1 MDTKLA
7 ILLTAA
13 QTLNETAIA
22 TALLVKAVHAWDG
35 SDETSGDFAKLIGG
49 IVGESCERNASPQ
62 WEQGQ
67 VGGTFEVGTPTA
79 ESAAPVEEVK
89 AATPPAKPRTPRKP
103 KAEVAKAPEVEQVQE
118 AEPEVTKAPEPEVT
132 KAPEPE
138 VEQVQEVEAEAEAE
152 AEVAK
157 VYEPEVEAEA
167 EAEAEAEVTKASE
180 PEVEKPVVTKKVK
193 EDVNPLVGKTAEER
207 LTTLKQILTSGT
219 ALKNYTQADV
229 RAWIQDDFG
238 KTGLSLLTEEEQ
250 IAFYDNRLARFN

>member
-22 TALLVKAVHAWDG
+22 TALLIKAIHAWDG
-35 SDETSGDFAKLIGG
+35 SEEPTGDFAKLIGG

-118 AEPEVTKAPEPEVT
+118 AEPEVTKAPEPEV
-132 KAPEPE
+132 
-138 VEQVQEVEAEAEAE
+138 EQVQEV
-152 AEVAK
+152 
-157 VYEPEVEAEA
+157 
-167 EAEAEAEVTKASE
+167 EAEAEVTKASE
-180 PEVEKPVVTKKVK
+180 PEVEKPAVTKKVK
-193 EDVNPLVGKTAEER
+193 EDANPLVGKTAEER

>member
-22 TALLVKAVHAWDG
+22 TALLIKAVRAWDG
-35 SDETSGDFAKLIGG
+35 SEEPSGDFAKLIGG
-49 IVGESCERNASPQ
+49 IAGELCERNASSQ

-103 KAEVAKAPEVEQVQE
+103 KAEAAAPEVEQVQEAEPEVTKDPEPEVEAAAPEVEQVQE
-118 AEPEVTKAPEPEVT
+118 AEPEVTKAPEPEV
-132 KAPEPE
+132 
-138 VEQVQEVEAEAEAE
+138 
-152 AEVAK
+152 
-157 VYEPEVEAEA
+157 
-167 EAEAEAEVTKASE
+167 
-180 PEVEKPVVTKKVK
+180 EKPAVTKKVK
-193 EDVNPLVGKTAEER
+193 EDVNPLVGQTAEGR

-229 RAWIQDDFG
+229 RTWIQDDFG

>member
-22 TALLVKAVHAWDG
+22 TALLIKVIHAWDA
-35 SDETSGDFAKLIGG
+35 SEDPSGDFAKLIGG
-49 IVGESCERNASPQ
+49 IAGELRERNASSQ

-89 AATPPAKPRTPRKP
+89 AATPPTKPRTPRKP

-152 AEVAK
+152 AE
-157 VYEPEVEAEA
+157 
-167 EAEAEAEVTKASE
+167 AEVTKASE
-180 PEVEKPVVTKKVK
+180 PEVEKPAVTKKVK
-193 EDVNPLVGKTAEER
+193 EDANPLVGKTAEER

-229 RAWIQDDFG
+229 RTWIQEDFN

>member
-22 TALLVKAVHAWDG
+22 TALLIKAIHAWDG
-35 SDETSGDFAKLIGG
+35 SEEPSGDFAKLIGG
-49 IVGESCERNASPQ
+49 IVGESCERNASSQ

-103 KAEVAKAPEVEQVQE
+103 KAEVVKAEVEQVQEAEPEVTKDPEPEVEAAAPEVEQVQE
-118 AEPEVTKAPEPEVT
+118 AEPEVTKAPEPEV
-132 KAPEPE
+132 
-138 VEQVQEVEAEAEAE
+138 
-152 AEVAK
+152 
-157 VYEPEVEAEA
+157 
-167 EAEAEAEVTKASE
+167 
-180 PEVEKPVVTKKVK
+180 EKPAVTKKVK
-193 EDVNPLVGKTAEER
+193 EDVNPLVGKTSEER
-207 LTTLKQILTSGT
+207 LTILKQILTSGT

-229 RAWIQDDFG
+229 RTWIQDDFG

>member
-22 TALLVKAVHAWDG
+22 TALLIKVIHAWDA
-35 SDETSGDFAKLIGG
+35 SEDPSGDFAKLIGG
-49 IVGESCERNASPQ
+49 IAGELCERNASSQ

-103 KAEVAKAPEVEQVQE
+103 KAEAAAPEVEQVQE
-118 AEPEVTKAPEPEVT
+118 AEPEVTKAPEPEV
-132 KAPEPE
+132 
-138 VEQVQEVEAEAEAE
+138 
-152 AEVAK
+152 
-157 VYEPEVEAEA
+157 
-167 EAEAEAEVTKASE
+167 
-180 PEVEKPVVTKKVK
+180 EKPAVTKKVK

-229 RAWIQDDFG
+229 RTWIQDDFG

>member
-22 TALLVKAVHAWDG
+22 TALLIKAVHAWDG
-35 SDETSGDFAKLIGG
+35 SDETSSDFAKLIGG
-49 IVGESCERNASPQ
+49 IAGELRERNVPQ
-62 WEQGQ
+62 YEQGS

-103 KAEVAKAPEVEQVQE
+103 KAEVVKAPEPEVEQVQE
-118 AEPEVTKAPEPEVT
+118 DEPEVT

-138 VEQVQEVEAEAEAE
+138 VEQVQEVE
-152 AEVAK
+152 
-157 VYEPEVEAEA
+157 P
-167 EAEAEAEVTKASE
+167 EVTKAPE
-180 PEVEKPVVTKKVK
+180 PEVEKPAATKKTK
-193 EDVNPLVGKTAEER
+193 EYANPLVGKTAEDR

-229 RAWIQDDFG
+229 RTWIQEDFN

>member
-49 IVGESCERNASPQ
+49 IAGELRERNASSQ
-62 WEQGQ
+62 WEQGS
-67 VGGTFEVGTPTA
+67 VGDTFEVGTPTA

-118 AEPEVTKAPEPEVT
+118 AEPEVTKAPEPEV
-132 KAPEPE
+132 
-138 VEQVQEVEAEAEAE
+138 EQVQ
-152 AEVAK
+152 
-157 VYEPEVEAEA
+157 
-167 EAEAEAEVTKASE
+167 EAEAEVTKASE
-180 PEVEKPVVTKKVK
+180 PEVEKPAVTKKVK
-193 EDVNPLVGKTAEER
+193 EDANPLVGKTAEER

-229 RAWIQDDFG
+229 RTWIQEDFN

>member
-22 TALLVKAVHAWDG
+22 TALLIKAVHAWGG

-49 IVGESCERNASPQ
+49 IAGELRDRNASPQ
-62 WEQGQ
+62 WEQGS

-79 ESAAPVEEVK
+79 ESAAPVEEVT

-103 KAEVAKAPEVEQVQE
+103 KAEVVKAPEVEQVQE
-118 AEPEVTKAPEPEVT
+118 V
-132 KAPEPE
+132 EPE
-138 VEQVQEVEAEAEAE
+138 VEQVQEVE
-152 AEVAK
+152 
-157 VYEPEVEAEA
+157 PEVTKVHEP
-167 EAEAEAEVTKASE
+167 EVTKAPE

-193 EDVNPLVGKTAEER
+193 EDVNPLVGKTAEDR

-229 RAWIQDDFG
+229 RTWIQEDFN

>member
-22 TALLVKAVHAWDG
+22 TALLIKAVHAWDG
-35 SDETSGDFAKLIGG
+35 SEEPSGDFAKLIGG
-49 IVGESCERNASPQ
+49 IAGELRERNALPQ
-62 WEQGQ
+62 YEQGS

-79 ESAAPVEEVK
+79 ESAAPVEEVT

-103 KAEVAKAPEVEQVQE
+103 KAEVV
-118 AEPEVTKAPEPEVT
+118 

-138 VEQVQEVEAEAEAE
+138 VEQVQEVEP
-152 AEVAK
+152 EVTK
-157 VYEPEVEAEA
+157 VHEPEVEQVQGVEAEA
-167 EAEAEAEVTKASE
+167 EAEAEAEVTKAPE

-193 EDVNPLVGKTAEER
+193 EDVNPLVGKTSEER
-207 LTTLKQILTSGT
+207 LTILKQILTSGT

-229 RAWIQDDFG
+229 RTWIQEDFN

>member
-22 TALLVKAVHAWDG
+22 TALLIKAVQAWDG
-35 SDETSGDFAKLIGG
+35 SKEPSGEFAKLIGG
-49 IVGESCERNASPQ
+49 IAGELRDRNASSQ

-103 KAEVAKAPEVEQVQE
+103 KAEVVKAEVEQVQE
-118 AEPEVTKAPEPEVT
+118 AEPEVTKAPEPEVE
-132 KAPEPE
+132 AAAPE
-138 VEQVQEVEAEAEAE
+138 VEQVQEAE
-152 AEVAK
+152 
-157 VYEPEVEAEA
+157 PEAEA

-180 PEVEKPVVTKKVK
+180 PEVEKPAVTKKVK
-193 EDVNPLVGKTAEER
+193 EDANPLVGKTAEER

-229 RAWIQDDFG
+229 RTWIQEDFN

>member
-22 TALLVKAVHAWDG
+22 TALLVKAVDAWDG
-35 SDETSGDFAKLIGG
+35 SDETSGDLAKLIGG
-49 IVGESCERNASPQ
+49 IAGELREGNTVPQ
-62 WEQGQ
+62 CEQGP
-67 VGGTFEVGTPTA
+67 VVWDTFEVGTPTA

-103 KAEVAKAPEVEQVQE
+103 KAEVVKAPEVEQVQE
-118 AEPEVTKAPEPEVT
+118 AEPEVTKAPEPEVEQVQEVEPEVT
-132 KAPEPE
+132 KVHEPE
-138 VEQVQEVEAEAEAE
+138 VEQVQEVE
-152 AEVAK
+152 
-157 VYEPEVEAEA
+157 P
-167 EAEAEAEVTKASE
+167 EVTKAPE

-193 EDVNPLVGKTAEER
+193 DVNPLVGKTSEER
-207 LTTLKQILTSGT
+207 LTILKQILTSGT

-229 RAWIQDDFG
+229 RTWIQEDFN

>member
-22 TALLVKAVHAWDG
+22 TALLVKAVDAWDG

-49 IVGESCERNASPQ
+49 IAGELRERNGLPQ
-62 WEQGQ
+62 CGQ
-67 VGGTFEVGTPTA
+67 NQVSDTYEVGTPTA

-89 AATPPAKPRTPRKP
+89 DATPPAKPRTPRKP

-138 VEQVQEVEAEAEAE
+138 VEQVQEVEAEAE
-152 AEVAK
+152 
-157 VYEPEVEAEA
+157 
-167 EAEAEAEVTKASE
+167 VTKASE
-180 PEVEKPVVTKKVK
+180 PEVEKPAVTKKVK
-193 EDVNPLVGKTAEER
+193 EDANPLVGKTAEER

-229 RAWIQDDFG
+229 RTWIQEDFN

>member
-22 TALLVKAVHAWDG
+22 TALLIKAVQAWDG
-35 SDETSGDFAKLIGG
+35 SKEPSGEFAKLIGG
-49 IVGESCERNASPQ
+49 IAGELRDRNASSQ

-103 KAEVAKAPEVEQVQE
+103 KAEVVKAEVEQVQE
-118 AEPEVTKAPEPEVT
+118 AEPEVT

-138 VEQVQEVEAEAEAE
+138 VEQVQEVEAEAE
-152 AEVAK
+152 
-157 VYEPEVEAEA
+157 
-167 EAEAEAEVTKASE
+167 VTKASE
-180 PEVEKPVVTKKVK
+180 PEVEKPAVTKKVK
-193 EDVNPLVGKTAEER
+193 EDANPLVGKTAEER

-229 RAWIQDDFG
+229 RTWIQEDFN

>member
-22 TALLVKAVHAWDG
+22 TALLIKAVHAWDG

-49 IVGESCERNASPQ
+49 IAGELRERNVPQ
-62 WEQGQ
+62 YEQGS

-103 KAEVAKAPEVEQVQE
+103 KAEVVKAPEPEVEQVQE
-118 AEPEVTKAPEPEVT
+118 DEPEVT

-138 VEQVQEVEAEAEAE
+138 VEQVQEVE
-152 AEVAK
+152 
-157 VYEPEVEAEA
+157 P
-167 EAEAEAEVTKASE
+167 EVTKAPE
-180 PEVEKPVVTKKVK
+180 PEVEKPAATKKTK
-193 EDVNPLVGKTAEER
+193 EYANPLVGKTAEDR

-229 RAWIQDDFG
+229 RTWIQEDFN

>member
-22 TALLVKAVHAWDG
+22 TALLIKAVHAWDG
-35 SDETSGDFAKLIGG
+35 SDETSGDFARLIGG
-49 IVGESCERNASPQ
+49 IAGELRERNTVPQ
-62 WEQGQ
+62 CAQGP
-67 VGGTFEVGTPTA
+67 VVWDTFEVGTSTA

-89 AATPPAKPRTPRKP
+89 ATTPPAKPRTPRKP
-103 KAEVAKAPEVEQVQE
+103 KAEEVKAPEVEQVQGV
-118 AEPEVTKAPEPEVT
+118 EPEVTKVPEPEVEQVQEDEPEVT

-138 VEQVQEVEAEAEAE
+138 VE
-152 AEVAK
+152 
-157 VYEPEVEAEA
+157 
-167 EAEAEAEVTKASE
+167 
-180 PEVEKPVVTKKVK
+180 KPAATKKTK
-193 EDVNPLVGKTAEER
+193 EYANPLVGKTAEDR

-229 RAWIQDDFG
+229 RTWIQEDFN

>member
-22 TALLVKAVHAWDG
+22 TALLIKAIHAWDG
-35 SDETSGDFAKLIGG
+35 SEEPSGDFAKLIGG

-62 WEQGQ
+62 WEQGS
-67 VGGTFEVGTPTA
+67 VGGAFEVGTPTA
-79 ESAAPVEEVK
+79 ESAAPVEEVT
-89 AATPPAKPRTPRKP
+89 AVTPPAKPRTPRKP

-138 VEQVQEVEAEAEAE
+138 VEQVQEVEAE
-152 AEVAK
+152 
-157 VYEPEVEAEA
+157 
-167 EAEAEAEVTKASE
+167 VTKASE
-180 PEVEKPVVTKKVK
+180 PEVEKPAVTKKVK
-193 EDVNPLVGKTAEER
+193 EDANPLVGKTAEER

-229 RAWIQDDFG
+229 RTWIQEDFN

>member
-49 IVGESCERNASPQ
+49 IAGELCERNASPQ
-62 WEQGQ
+62 WEQGS

-118 AEPEVTKAPEPEVT
+118 AEPEVTKAPEPEV
-132 KAPEPE
+132 
-138 VEQVQEVEAEAEAE
+138 EQVQEVEAEAEAE
-152 AEVAK
+152 AEV
-157 VYEPEVEAEA
+157 
-167 EAEAEAEVTKASE
+167 TKAPE

-193 EDVNPLVGKTAEER
+193 EDVNPLVGKTSEER
-207 LTTLKQILTSGT
+207 LTILKQILTSGT

-229 RAWIQDDFG
+229 RTWIQEDFN

>member
-22 TALLVKAVHAWDG
+22 TALLIKAVQAWDG
-35 SDETSGDFAKLIGG
+35 SKEPSGEFAKLIGG
-49 IVGESCERNASPQ
+49 IAGELRDRNASSQ

-79 ESAAPVEEVK
+79 ESAAPVEEAK

-103 KAEVAKAPEVEQVQE
+103 KAEVVKAPEVEQVQE
-118 AEPEVTKAPEPEVT
+118 AEPEVTKDT
-132 KAPEPE
+132 
-138 VEQVQEVEAEAEAE
+138 
-152 AEVAK
+152 
-157 VYEPEVEAEA
+157 
-167 EAEAEAEVTKASE
+167 E
-180 PEVEKPVVTKKVK
+180 PEVEKPAVTKKVK
-193 EDVNPLVGKTAEER
+193 EDANPLVGKTAEER

-229 RAWIQDDFG
+229 RTWIQEDFN

>member
-22 TALLVKAVHAWDG
+22 TALLIKAVRAWDG
-35 SDETSGDFAKLIGG
+35 SDETSGDLAKLIGG
-49 IVGESCERNASPQ
+49 IAGELRERNTVPQ
-62 WEQGQ
+62 CEQGP
-67 VGGTFEVGTPTA
+67 VVWDTFEVGTQTA
-79 ESAAPVEEVK
+79 ESAAPVEEVQ

-138 VEQVQEVEAEAEAE
+138 VEQVQEVEAEAE
-152 AEVAK
+152 
-157 VYEPEVEAEA
+157 
-167 EAEAEAEVTKASE
+167 VTKASE
-180 PEVEKPVVTKKVK
+180 PEVEKPAVTKKTK
-193 EDVNPLVGKTAEER
+193 EYANPLVGKTAEDR

-229 RAWIQDDFG
+229 RTWIQGDFN

>member
-22 TALLVKAVHAWDG
+22 TALLIKAVRAWDG
-35 SDETSGDFAKLIGG
+35 SEEPSGDFAKLIGG
-49 IVGESCERNASPQ
+49 IAGELCERNASSQ

-103 KAEVAKAPEVEQVQE
+103 KAEAAAPEVEQVQE
-118 AEPEVTKAPEPEVT
+118 AEPEVTKAPEPEV
-132 KAPEPE
+132 
-138 VEQVQEVEAEAEAE
+138 
-152 AEVAK
+152 
-157 VYEPEVEAEA
+157 
-167 EAEAEAEVTKASE
+167 
-180 PEVEKPVVTKKVK
+180 EKPAVTKKVK
-193 EDVNPLVGKTAEER
+193 EDVNPLVGQTAEGR

-229 RAWIQDDFG
+229 RTWIQDDFG

>member
-22 TALLVKAVHAWDG
+22 TALLIKAIHAWDG
-35 SDETSGDFAKLIGG
+35 SEEPSGDFAKLIGG
-49 IVGESCERNASPQ
+49 IAGESCERNASSQ

-79 ESAAPVEEVK
+79 ESAAPVEEVT
-89 AATPPAKPRTPRKP
+89 AVTPPAKPRTPRKP

-138 VEQVQEVEAEAEAE
+138 VEQVQEVEAE
-152 AEVAK
+152 
-157 VYEPEVEAEA
+157 
-167 EAEAEAEVTKASE
+167 VTKASE
-180 PEVEKPVVTKKVK
+180 PEVEKPAVTKKVK
-193 EDVNPLVGKTAEER
+193 EDANPLVGKTAEER

-229 RAWIQDDFG
+229 RTWIQEDFN

>member
-22 TALLVKAVHAWDG
+22 TALLVKAVDAWDG
-35 SDETSGDFAKLIGG
+35 SDETSGDLAKLIGG
-49 IVGESCERNASPQ
+49 IAGELREGNTVPQ
-62 WEQGQ
+62 CEQGP
-67 VGGTFEVGTPTA
+67 VVWDTFEVGTPTA

-103 KAEVAKAPEVEQVQE
+103 KAEVVKAPEVEQVQE
-118 AEPEVTKAPEPEVT
+118 AEPEVTKAPEPEV
-132 KAPEPE
+132 
-138 VEQVQEVEAEAEAE
+138 EQVQEVEAEAE
-152 AEVAK
+152 
-157 VYEPEVEAEA
+157 
-167 EAEAEAEVTKASE
+167 VTKAPE

-193 EDVNPLVGKTAEER
+193 DVNPLVGKTSEER
-207 LTTLKQILTSGT
+207 LTILKQILTSGT

-229 RAWIQDDFG
+229 RTWIQEDFN

>member
-22 TALLVKAVHAWDG
+22 TALLIKAVHAWDG

-49 IVGESCERNASPQ
+49 IAGELREGNTVPQ
-62 WEQGQ
+62 YGQGS
-67 VGGTFEVGTPTA
+67 VGGKFEVGTPTA

-118 AEPEVTKAPEPEVT
+118 DEPEVTKAPEPEVEQVQEDEPEVT

-138 VEQVQEVEAEAEAE
+138 VEQVQEVE
-152 AEVAK
+152 
-157 VYEPEVEAEA
+157 PEVT
-167 EAEAEAEVTKASE
+167 EVHE

-193 EDVNPLVGKTAEER
+193 EDANPLVGKTAEER

-229 RAWIQDDFG
+229 RTWIQEDFN

>member
-22 TALLVKAVHAWDG
+22 TALLIKAIHAWDG
-35 SDETSGDFAKLIGG
+35 SEEPSGDFAKLIGG
-49 IVGESCERNASPQ
+49 IVGESCERNASSQ
-62 WEQGQ
+62 WEQGS
-67 VGGTFEVGTPTA
+67 VGGAFEVGTPTA

-138 VEQVQEVEAEAEAE
+138 VEQVQEVEAEAE
-152 AEVAK
+152 
-157 VYEPEVEAEA
+157 
-167 EAEAEAEVTKASE
+167 VTKASE
-180 PEVEKPVVTKKVK
+180 PEVEKPAVTKKVK
-193 EDVNPLVGKTAEER
+193 EDANPLVGKTAEER

-229 RAWIQDDFG
+229 RTWIQEDFN

>member
-22 TALLVKAVHAWDG
+22 TALLIKAVHAWDG
-35 SDETSGDFAKLIGG
+35 SEEPSGDFAKLIGG
-49 IVGESCERNASPQ
+49 IAGDLCERNASPQ
-62 WEQGQ
+62 WEQGS
-67 VGGTFEVGTPTA
+67 VGVAFEVGTPTA

-89 AATPPAKPRTPRKP
+89 AATPPTKPRTPRKP
-103 KAEVAKAPEVEQVQE
+103 KAEVVKAPEVEQVQE
-118 AEPEVTKAPEPEVT
+118 AEPEVTKDPEPEEEQVQEVEPEVT
-132 KAPEPE
+132 KVHEPE
-138 VEQVQEVEAEAEAE
+138 VEQVQEVE
-152 AEVAK
+152 
-157 VYEPEVEAEA
+157 P
-167 EAEAEAEVTKASE
+167 EVTKAPE

-193 EDVNPLVGKTAEER
+193 EDVNPLVGKTSEER
-207 LTTLKQILTSGT
+207 LTILKQILTSGT

-229 RAWIQDDFG
+229 RTWIQEDFN

>member
-22 TALLVKAVHAWDG
+22 TALLIKAVHAWDG
-35 SDETSGDFAKLIGG
+35 SEEPSGDFAKLIGG
-49 IVGESCERNASPQ
+49 IVGESCERNASSQ

-89 AATPPAKPRTPRKP
+89 AATPPTKPRTPRKP

-132 KAPEPE
+132 KAPELE
-138 VEQVQEVEAEAEAE
+138 VEQVQEV
-152 AEVAK
+152 
-157 VYEPEVEAEA
+157 
-167 EAEAEAEVTKASE
+167 EAEAEVTKASE
-180 PEVEKPVVTKKVK
+180 PEVEKPAVTKKVK
-193 EDVNPLVGKTAEER
+193 EDANPLVGKTAEER

-229 RAWIQDDFG
+229 RTWIQEDFN

>member
-22 TALLVKAVHAWDG
+22 TALLIKAVDAWDG
-35 SDETSGDFAKLIGG
+35 SDKTSGDLAKLIGG
-49 IVGESCERNASPQ
+49 IAGELRERNTVPQ
-62 WEQGQ
+62 CEQGS

-79 ESAAPVEEVK
+79 ESAAPVEEVQ

-118 AEPEVTKAPEPEVT
+118 AEPEVTKAPEPEV
-132 KAPEPE
+132 
-138 VEQVQEVEAEAEAE
+138 
-152 AEVAK
+152 
-157 VYEPEVEAEA
+157 
-167 EAEAEAEVTKASE
+167 
-180 PEVEKPVVTKKVK
+180 EKPAATKKTK
-193 EDVNPLVGKTAEER
+193 EYANPLVGKTAEDR

-229 RAWIQDDFG
+229 RTWIQEDFN

>member
-22 TALLVKAVHAWDG
+22 TALLIKVIHAWDA
-35 SDETSGDFAKLIGG
+35 SEDPSGDFAKLIGG
-49 IVGESCERNASPQ
+49 IAGELCERNASSQ
-62 WEQGQ
+62 WEQGS

-89 AATPPAKPRTPRKP
+89 AATPPAKPRTPRKQ

-118 AEPEVTKAPEPEVT
+118 VEPEVTKVHE
-132 KAPEPE
+132 
-138 VEQVQEVEAEAEAE
+138 
-152 AEVAK
+152 
-157 VYEPEVEAEA
+157 
-167 EAEAEAEVTKASE
+167 S
-180 PEVEKPVVTKKVK
+180 EVEKPAVTKKVK

-229 RAWIQDDFG
+229 RTWIQDDFG

>member
-49 IVGESCERNASPQ
+49 IAGELRERNASSQ
-62 WEQGQ
+62 WEQGS

-103 KAEVAKAPEVEQVQE
+103 KAEVVKAPEVEQVQE

-138 VEQVQEVEAEAEAE
+138 VEQVQEVEAEAE
-152 AEVAK
+152 
-157 VYEPEVEAEA
+157 
-167 EAEAEAEVTKASE
+167 VTKASE
-180 PEVEKPVVTKKVK
+180 PEVEKPAVTKKVK
-193 EDVNPLVGKTAEER
+193 EDANPLVGKTAEER

>member
-49 IVGESCERNASPQ
+49 IAGELREGNTVPQ
-62 WEQGQ
+62 CEQGPV
-67 VGGTFEVGTPTA
+67 VGDTFEVGTPTA

-103 KAEVAKAPEVEQVQE
+103 KAEVVKAEVGQVQE

-138 VEQVQEVEAEAEAE
+138 VEQVQEVEAEAE
-152 AEVAK
+152 
-157 VYEPEVEAEA
+157 
-167 EAEAEAEVTKASE
+167 VTKASE
-180 PEVEKPVVTKKVK
+180 PEVEKPAVTKKVK
-193 EDVNPLVGKTAEER
+193 EDANPLVGKTAEER

-229 RAWIQDDFG
+229 RTWIQEDFN

>member
-22 TALLVKAVHAWDG
+22 TALLVKAVDAWDG

-49 IVGESCERNASPQ
+49 IAGELRERNALPQ
-62 WEQGQ
+62 YEQGS

-103 KAEVAKAPEVEQVQE
+103 KAEVVKAPEPEVEQVQE
-118 AEPEVTKAPEPEVT
+118 DEPEVT

-138 VEQVQEVEAEAEAE
+138 VEQVQEVEP
-152 AEVAK
+152 EVTKAP
-157 VYEPEVEAEA
+157 EPEVEQVQEV
-167 EAEAEAEVTKASE
+167 EPEVTKAPE
-180 PEVEKPVVTKKVK
+180 PEVEKPAATKKTK
-193 EDVNPLVGKTAEER
+193 EYANPLVGKTAEDR

-229 RAWIQDDFG
+229 RTWIQEDFN

>member
-49 IVGESCERNASPQ
+49 IAGELRERNASSQ
-62 WEQGQ
+62 WEQGS

-103 KAEVAKAPEVEQVQE
+103 KAEVVKAPEVEQVQE
-118 AEPEVTKAPEPEVT
+118 AEPEVTKAPEPEV
-132 KAPEPE
+132 
-138 VEQVQEVEAEAEAE
+138 EQVQEV
-152 AEVAK
+152 
-157 VYEPEVEAEA
+157 
-167 EAEAEAEVTKASE
+167 EAEAEVTKASE
-180 PEVEKPVVTKKVK
+180 PEVEKPAVTKKVK
-193 EDVNPLVGKTAEER
+193 EDANPLVGKTAEER

>member
-22 TALLVKAVHAWDG
+22 TALLVKAVDAWDG
-35 SDETSGDFAKLIGG
+35 SDETSGDIAKLIGG
-49 IVGESCERNASPQ
+49 ITGGLCEGNTVPQ
-62 WEQGQ
+62 CEQGP
-67 VGGTFEVGTPTA
+67 VVWDTFEVGTPTA

-103 KAEVAKAPEVEQVQE
+103 KAEVVKAPEVEQVQE
-118 AEPEVTKAPEPEVT
+118 AEPEVT

-152 AEVAK
+152 AEV
-157 VYEPEVEAEA
+157 
-167 EAEAEAEVTKASE
+167 TKASE
-180 PEVEKPVVTKKVK
+180 PEVEKPAVTKKVK

-229 RAWIQDDFG
+229 RTWIQEDFN

>member
-22 TALLVKAVHAWDG
+22 TALLVKAVDAWDG
-35 SDETSGDFAKLIGG
+35 SDETSGDLAKLIGG
-49 IVGESCERNASPQ
+49 IAGELREGNTVPQ
-62 WEQGQ
+62 CEQGP
-67 VGGTFEVGTPTA
+67 VVWDTFEVGTPTA

-103 KAEVAKAPEVEQVQE
+103 KAEVVKAPEVEQVQE
-118 AEPEVTKAPEPEVT
+118 AEPEVTKAPEPEV
-132 KAPEPE
+132 
-138 VEQVQEVEAEAEAE
+138 EQVQEVEAE
-152 AEVAK
+152 
-157 VYEPEVEAEA
+157 
-167 EAEAEAEVTKASE
+167 VTKAPE

-193 EDVNPLVGKTAEER
+193 DVNPLVGKTSEER
-207 LTTLKQILTSGT
+207 LTILKQILTSGT

-229 RAWIQDDFG
+229 RTWIQEDFN